1 MQIDYSLLV
10 FIFFPLDSS
19 GMSGSHFVILV
30 LQLEDGIVELI
41 EESFLIY
48 KWLNSACLIVTHNIL
63 FLIHNP
69 ALTTVMLF
77 LSVVE

>member
-19 GMSGSHFVILV
+19 GMSGSHFVIVV

-48 KWLNSACLIVTHNIL
+48 K
-63 FLIHNP
+63 
-69 ALTTVMLF
+69 
-77 LSVVE
+77 